1 MTENEC
7 INKIQWRIDI
17 ASAISGD
24 GKDGKAFEDLEMA
37 IQALEKQSMANEIL
51 NELREYS
58 SIGTIEEFKDLKENQ
73 FFNFDSPVV
82 RIDKKSYDKAID
94 DFAEKIFYY
103 CSMSNMN
110 ATMIRQIAEQLKGE
124 KQ

>member
-1 MTENEC
+1 MTENEA
-7 INKIQWRIDI
+7 KQWLKHTRAYQHKCDNCEYIDI
-17 ASAISGD
+17 KGACNEEC
-24 GKDGKAFEDLEMA
+24 KDFYDMA
-37 IQALEKQSMANEIL
+37 IQALEEIQQY
-51 NELREYS
+51 RA
-58 SIGTIEEFKDLKENQ
+58 IGTVEEFKALKENQ